1 MQITVQQYIA
11 SQIIIAISY
20 TCLGLTYCSKKRKI
34 ILALS
39 FLANFTNACAYLL
52 LGAYTSASMCAIS
65 IARDIVF
72 IIDEK
77 INGKSEKTTKKDV
90 FILMGVYAVSA
101 ISIILTFNGWK
112 SLLYAVASMLYTYSI
127 WQKNNKV
134 YRLMGILCHII
145 VIIESVAIKSI
156 AGLILQSI
164 VLICTIIMFIKSKN
178 EEKRHKIKGVKI

>member
-1 MQITVQQYIA
+1 MQITNQQYII

-34 ILALS
+34 ILTLS

-65 IARDIVF
+65 FVRDIVF

-77 INGKSEKTTKKDV
+77 INGKSKKTTKKDV
-90 FILMGVYAVSA
+90 FILIGVYIVSI

-127 WQKNNKV
+127 WQKNNKI
-134 YRLMGILCHII
+134 YKFIGIPCYII
-145 VIIESVAIKSI
+145 VIIESIAIKSVL
-156 AGLILQSI
+156 GLVLQSI
-164 VLICTIIMFIKSKN
+164 VLVCTVIMFIKSKKD
-178 EEKRHKIKGVKI
+178 EKQLKPNDT

>member
-34 ILALS
+34 ILILS

-65 IARDIVF
+65 IGRDIVF

-77 INGKSEKTTKKDV
+77 INGKNNKIVKKDV
-90 FILMGVYAVSA
+90 FILIGVYIVAI
-101 ISIILTFNGWK
+101 ISIILTFNGWE

-127 WQKNNKV
+127 WQKNNKM
-134 YRLMGILCHII
+134 YKFLGIPCYII
-145 VIIESVAIKSI
+145 VIIESIVIKSVL
-156 AGLILQSI
+156 GLILQSI
-164 VLICTIIMFIKSKN
+164 VLVCTIIMFIKTKN
-178 EEKRHKIKGVKI
+178 EEKQLKTNDI

>member
-1 MQITVQQYIA
+1 MQITNQQYII

-34 ILALS
+34 ILTLS

-77 INGKSEKTTKKDV
+77 INEKSEKTTKKDV
-90 FILMGVYAVSA
+90 FILIGVYIVSIMA
-101 ISIILTFNGWK
+101 IILTFNGWK

-127 WQKNNKV
+127 WQKNNKI
-134 YRLMGILCHII
+134 YKFIGIPCYII
-145 VIIESVAIKSI
+145 VIIESIAIKSI
-156 AGLILQSI
+156 LGLVLQSI
-164 VLICTIIMFIKSKN
+164 VLVCTVIMFIKSKN
-178 EEKRHKIKGVKI
+178 EEKQLKTNDT

>member
-34 ILALS
+34 ILILS
-39 FLANFTNACAYLL
+39 FFANFTNACAYLL

-72 IIDEK
+72 IVDEK
-77 INGKSEKTTKKDV
+77 INGKNNKIVKKDV
-90 FILMGVYAVSA
+90 FILIGVYIVAI

-127 WQKNNKV
+127 WQKNNQMYK
-134 YRLMGILCHII
+134 LLGIPCYII
-145 VIIESVAIKSI
+145 VIIESIVIKSVL
-156 AGLILQSI
+156 GLILQSI
-164 VLICTIIMFIKSKN
+164 VLVCTIIMFIKTKN
-178 EEKRHKIKGVKI
+178 EEKQLKTNDI